1 MTKKY
6 LSNLF
11 KTYQKGDAREE
22 SYYEHLAVFIAAYSE
37 SERKK
42 KIDSASRNQ

>member
-11 KTYQKGDAREE
+11 KAYQKGDAREE
-22 SYYEHLAVFIAAYSE
+22 SYYKHLADFITAYSE
-37 SERKK
+37 SNGKRKLM
-42 KIDSASRNQ
+42 